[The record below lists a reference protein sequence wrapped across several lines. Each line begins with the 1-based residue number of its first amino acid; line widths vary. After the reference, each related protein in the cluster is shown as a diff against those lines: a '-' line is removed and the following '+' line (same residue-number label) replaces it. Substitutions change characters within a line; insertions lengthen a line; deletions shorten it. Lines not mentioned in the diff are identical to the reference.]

1 MSLKQYK
8 AASRRIAKQLGYL
21 KYDADIISRINAAST
36 ETEVTRAM
44 ISARNKAR

>member
-8 AASRRIAKQLGYL
+8 NQSRRIAKQLGYTR
-21 KYDADIISRINAAST
+21 YTPDIINRINAAAT